1 VQIHSAFWEAEGRT
15 MKRTAQMTE
24 TDEIR
29 KRKTGAVMMFLC
41 SS

>member
-15 MKRTAQMTE
+15 MKRTAQMIE

-29 KRKTGAVMMFLC
+29 KRKTGDAMMVLF